1 MRRPWAGFLHKVTG
15 ATYHA
20 ETTPQA
26 INPGLTLRL
35 AVLNSSDVFVE
46 KRVYRFCSVSNG
58 SKKALQ
64 ASYLRPRD
72 ASHNYREERSNA
84 YDDPITHTL
93 RKDGRDIRGGHA
105 EVSCLAARFDSRIEK
120 YRRARDI
127 KDKED
132 VREEGTYGPT

>member
-1 MRRPWAGFLHKVTG
+1 MELLGPS
-15 ATYHA
+15 YHA

-46 KRVYRFCSVSNG
+46 KRVYRFYSVSNG

-72 ASHNYREERSNA
+72 ASHDYREERSNA

-105 EVSCLAARFDSRIEK
+105 EECLAASFDW
-120 YRRARDI
+120 
-127 KDKED
+127 
-132 VREEGTYGPT
+132 G

>member
-1 MRRPWAGFLHKVTG
+1 M
-15 ATYHA
+15 
-20 ETTPQA
+20 
-26 INPGLTLRL
+26 
-35 AVLNSSDVFVE
+35 LNSSDVFVE

-84 YDDPITHTL
+84 YDNPISHTL

-105 EVSCLAARFDSRIEK
+105 EECLAAGFALGGEK